1 MFKIDRKGYFLL
13 ILTLLLLGFT
23 GMAVSL
29 AHAQDNTN
37 GKMTAPGQMLN
48 EKRLDGWYY
57 QLGRTNAGELELVI
71 ELNEHNEQGFG
82 KFRKDNEAFASALFA
97 KYPTIEARV
106 LFTHPLLPNQLPDL
120 VNTLKDQVKAYTLR
134 YKTQKG
140 DATYLIGLRDLSKPT
155 SEIADSEAIS
165 LSMPGVEYGKGVG
178 KINGFVQLTLSL
190 NKEQYEQLNQNP
202 KVKLIDVAPAY
213 ITMQA
218 GVLEEMAQMGLTLP
232 YAPIDPATDE

>member
-1 MFKIDRKGYFLL
+1 MFRINRKGYFLL
-13 ILTLLLLGFT
+13 ILTLLLCFA

-29 AHAQDNTN
+29 AHAQDNSNNRMATS
-37 GKMTAPGQMLN
+37 GQMLN

-57 QLGRTNAGELELVI
+57 QLGRSSTGELELVI

-82 KFRKDNEAFASALFA
+82 KFRKANEAFASVLFA
-97 KYPTIEARV
+97 KYSTIEARV

-120 VNTLKDQVKAYTLR
+120 VNMLKDQVKAYTLR
-134 YKTQKG
+134 YKAQTG
-140 DATYLIGLRDLSKPT
+140 EATYLIGLRDLSKPA
-155 SEIADSEAIS
+155 SEIADNTAIN

-190 NKEQYEQLNQNP
+190 NKEQYEQLNKDP
-202 KVKLIDVAPAY
+202 KVRLIDVAPSY
-213 ITMQA
+213 IAMQA
-218 GVLEEMAQMGLTLP
+218 GVLEEMAQTGLTLP